1 MRRRRFTRC
10 ILRSEAAIT
19 SGALDDAR
27 SALEEARQLIPDA
40 SEIVVLD
47 GRMAESRDGLA
58 SSTVPVASA
67 LSLTFEE
74 EDDDTPTSDAFDP
87 LTTDASQ
94 ATPAAMRL
102 DRGRALF
109 LTGWP
114 LAVVPLALAGVTGHR
129 RRADRRTPIERGG
142 TTCRAGECSHRD
154 YATSPSARRGR
165 VDCRRRYERH
175 DDSSN
180 GVIPGFGPRL
190 STPQSAAVRDDEQ
203 IRAVLKRYE
212 SAYNRINA
220 QGCQRQLAWRRAR
233 SARADLRSAAVEA
246 DLARRLRH
254 HHVRRDRRGQVRR
267 QGCLRIRK
275 SRGAEAALRYWAFD
289 LRKDADGWRIEQLKV
304 E

>member
-10 ILRSEAAIT
+10 VLRSEAAIT

-114 LAVVPLALAGVTGHR
+114 IAVVPLALAGVLGIGVGQIAEPRSSEVEPPAALVNASIVT
-129 RRADRRTPIERGG
+129 TPRVLTDAVASIAAVATSG
-142 TTCRAGECSHRD
+142 TT
-154 YATSPSARRGR
+154 
-165 VDCRRRYERH
+165 
-175 DDSSN
+175 
-180 GVIPGFGPRL
+180 
-190 STPQSAAVRDDEQ
+190 TPQRRDSRLRASSFDSPGATVRDNEQ

-212 SAYNRINA
+212 RAYNRINDKA
-220 QGCQRQLAWRRAR
+220 ASASSPGAESGALEPTYEALPLRRISLGVCDITMSGETGVAR
-233 SARADLRSAAVEA
+233 CAGKAAS
-246 DLARRLRH
+246 DPKI
-254 HHVRRDRRGQVRR
+254 G
-267 QGCLRIRK
+267 GT
-275 SRGAEAALRYWAFD
+275 EAALRYWAFD